1 MPRPKPGVPMP
12 IPSPARIADAEL
24 AAIRDTAAAMA
35 DAARIETLRHFRSP
49 LLAPDNKAALGF
61 DPVTE
66 ADRACERAMRAILA
80 ERRPRDAI
88 LGEEYGPAPGTS
100 GLTWV
105 LDPIDGTRAYLC
117 GAPTW
122 GVLIGVTDA
131 EGAVYGL
138 IDQPWTGERFE
149 GGPGIAGV
157 TAPQGDRELSV
168 RRGVALEQAT
178 LMTTYPEVGGADDT
192 AAFRRVADS
201 VRLTRYG
208 FDCYAYALLALG
220 QVDLVIEAGLQPYD
234 VVAPIAVV
242 QAAGGI
248 VTDWSGGPAHGGGR
262 VIAAATPELHAQA
275 LALLAG

>member
-1 MPRPKPGVPMP
+1 MPTL
-12 IPSPARIADAEL
+12 SPARIADADL
-24 AAIRDTAAAMA
+24 AAIRETAAALA
-35 DAARIETLRHFRSP
+35 DAARMETLRHFRSP
-49 LLAPDNKAALGF
+49 LLAPDNKAASGF

-88 LGEEYGPAPGTS
+88 LGEEYGPMPGTT

-131 EGAVYGL
+131 QGAVYGL

-149 GGPGIAGV
+149 GGPGVSGV
-157 TAPQGDRELSV
+157 TAPQGSRELSV

-192 AAFRRVADS
+192 VAFRRVADA

-242 QAAGGI
+242 EAAGGI
-248 VTDWSGGPAHGGGR
+248 VTDWAGGPAHAGGR